1 MVGLGQERVSYRW
14 IELFHSV
21 NQQIFDSL
29 VKSTFGKPNISMK
42 GNYVSFIYEI
52 PLFVSLLNEITK
64 FDSITREHKFVSTI
78 FMD

>member
-14 IELFHSV
+14 IELFHSI

-42 GNYVSFIYEI
+42 GNTIIRFIIKWNY
-52 PLFVSLLNEITK
+52 
-64 FDSITREHKFVSTI
+64 
-78 FMD
+78 